1 MLIGGELDQQPQA
14 SSLATT
20 SLILDGETIRFIY
33 SRSKAA
39 LEAGMIFD
47 VEYHDSLNATPWTSI
62 GAGTVVA
69 DGPQQSIEALI
80 PVIPSQRRFVRL
92 RVTAP

>member
-1 MLIGGELDQQPQA
+1 
-14 SSLATT
+14 
-20 SLILDGETIRFIY
+20 
-33 SRSKAA
+33 
-39 LEAGMIFD
+39 MIFD
-47 VEYHDSLNATPWTSI
+47 VEYHDSLNTTPWTSI

-80 PVIPSQRRFVRL
+80 PVSPSQRRFVRL